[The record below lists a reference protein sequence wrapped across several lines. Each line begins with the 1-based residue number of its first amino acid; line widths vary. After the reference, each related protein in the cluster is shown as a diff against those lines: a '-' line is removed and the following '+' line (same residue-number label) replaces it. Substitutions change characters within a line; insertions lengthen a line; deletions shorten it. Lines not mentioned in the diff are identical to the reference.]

1 MSLQNVKIQNVKN
14 AFFSTYQQLFFLNFS
29 HFWYS
34 KTHFQPPF
42 PHLRKR
48 NKAVEAHKGHCQ
60 NACGH

>member
-29 HFWYS
+29 HFCTQ
-34 KTHFQPPF
+34 KRIFNHLF

>member
-14 AFFSTYQQLFFLNFS
+14 AFFSTYQHLFFLNFS

-42 PHLRKR
+42 PSFT
-48 NKAVEAHKGHCQ
+48 EAEQ
-60 NACGH
+60 DR

>member
-1 MSLQNVKIQNVKN
+1 MSAQNVKIQNVKN

-42 PHLRKR
+42 PSFTEAEKVGACCPLRP
-48 NKAVEAHKGHCQ
+48 
-60 NACGH
+60 